1 MSNAFML
8 TDRVAVVTGAGSGIG
23 RAIASEFARAG
34 AHVHC
39 LDRDLESV
47 NTVSRVLG
55 DSATPHE
62 CDVTDSEAVQRTF
75 DRIEAMHGVDI
86 LVNNAGVSHIGNVAN
101 TVPEEFERLYQV
113 NVRGVYFCTRAV
125 VEHMAERGRGVIIN
139 MGSVAAT
146 AGLADR
152 FAYSMTKGAVVAMTY
167 SIARDYVT
175 KGVRCNSISPG
186 RVHTPFVDGY
196 LAKHYPG
203 REAEMFA
210 KLAATQPIGRMGEPE
225 EIATLARFLASDEA
239 AFITGTD
246 YPIDGGFLRLHG

>member
-1 MSNAFML
+1 ML
-8 TDRVAVVTGAGSGIG
+8 TGRVSVVTGAGSGIG
-23 RAIASEFARAG
+23 RAIAGEFARAG

-39 LDRDLESV
+39 LDRDLAAV
-47 NTVSRVLG
+47 NTVASSLVN
-55 DSATPHE
+55 SATAHE
-62 CDVTDSEAVQRTF
+62 CDVSDHDAVQRVF
-75 DRIEAMHGVDI
+75 ERIETAHGVDI

-101 TVPEEFERLYQV
+101 TTPDEFERLYQV
-113 NVRGVYFCTRAV
+113 NVRGVYFCTHAV
-125 VEHMAERGRGVIIN
+125 VERMAARGRGVIIN

-146 AGLADR
+146 SGLADR

-196 LAKHYPG
+196 LAKHYAG

-239 AFITGTD
+239 GFITGTD

>member
-1 MSNAFML
+1 MPDYAAL
-8 TDRVAVVTGAGSGIG
+8 TEDEYRRLCEFIYRRTGMV
-23 RAIASEFARAG
+23 F
-34 AHVHC
+34 
-39 LDRDLESV
+39 
-47 NTVSRVLG
+47 T
-55 DSATPHE
+55 
-62 CDVTDSEAVQRTF
+62 EAKRYYV
-75 DRIEAMHGVDI
+75 
-86 LVNNAGVSHIGNVAN
+86 
-101 TVPEEFERLYQV
+101 ER
-113 NVRGVYFCTRAV
+113 RV
-125 VEHMAERGRGVIIN
+125 VERMAARGRGVIIN

-146 AGLADR
+146 SGLADR

-196 LAKHYPG
+196 LAKHYAG

-210 KLAATQPIGRMGEPE
+210 KLAATQPIGRMGEPD

-239 AFITGTD
+239 GFITGTD